1 MNDYQ
6 NIAYFVIVCNKT
18 CKFRANKGDTYL

>member
-6 NIAYFVIVCNKT
+6 NIAYFAIVCNKT
-18 CKFRANKGDTYL
+18 CKFRANKRDTYL

>member
-6 NIAYFVIVCNKT
+6 YIAYFAIVCNKT